1 MCKLNGANSTML
13 SHITGNGIRV
23 EARTATSNYNLL
35 RQIRRRRFKSLGQ
48 ILRSDN
54 NRLLHHMIQVQHVN
68 HTAGDLFMD
77 TPRHQDINDLIQQV
91 NDKSYWKSLTNN
103 GILYIFFYLC
113 YEK

>member
-1 MCKLNGANSTML
+1 
-13 SHITGNGIRV
+13 
-23 EARTATSNYNLL
+23 
-35 RQIRRRRFKSLGQ
+35 
-48 ILRSDN
+48 
-54 NRLLHHMIQVQHVN
+54 MIQVQHVN

-113 YEK
+113 YEKWELRTEKQNTISLLT